1 MRFWTR
7 TLVWIASSWLLTACT
22 ESNAGNQPPAEP
34 DDPVPAGHARIQLL
48 ETKEAEDYR
57 EHRWRIELD
66 PALAT
71 WKWHLQ
77 GSGTTSETVPANPL
91 TSHEPFEIV
100 YREHKVSGAQVI
112 EGAERLGGEAAKQA
126 LLEAAPGIEEKS
138 AYRFSVEFDHDYG
151 SITEAVNPIPGSVVA
166 GSPRLFARSWHSSS
180 EPHPVPAGRRLI
192 LAHAIAVHGE
202 SGQEI
207 NHWNRAGTPFVSIDG
222 KMTPVKEL
230 LETGEHP
237 GWFLWIQFDT
247 AEDDASTDPK

>member
-1 MRFWTR
+1 MRSWSR
-7 TLVWIASSWLLTACT
+7 TLVLIASSWLLTACT
-22 ESNAGNQPPAEP
+22 ESNAGNQPQAEP

-48 ETKEAEDYR
+48 ETEEAEDYR

-71 WKWHLQ
+71 CKWHLQ
-77 GSGTTSETVPANPL
+77 GSGATSAPVPSNPL

-100 YREHKVSGAQVI
+100 YREHKISGTQVV

-126 LLEAAPGIEEKS
+126 LLEAAPGIEETS
-138 AYRFSVEFDHDYG
+138 AYRCSVEFDYG
-151 SITEAVNPIPGSVVA
+151 SASTKTELDPLRGSVVQ
-166 GSPRLFARSWHSSS
+166 GSPRLFARGWYGSS
-180 EPHPVPAGRRLI
+180 EPHSAPAGKQLI
-192 LAHAIAVHGE
+192 LTHVIAIQGE

-230 LETGEHP
+230 LKTGEHP
-237 GWFLWIQFDT
+237 GWSLWIQFDT
-247 AEDDASTDPK
+247 AEDDASKDPK